1 MLRSLFACI
10 NKTISL
16 TMDESGTSVAN
27 GIPVGCVEVDGSK
40 STVPPGAKQ
49 IAGTD
54 PMIMEVTANGTITDL
69 L

>member
-1 MLRSLFACI
+1 
-10 NKTISL
+10 
-16 TMDESGTSVAN
+16 MDESGTSVAN